1 MTNTMSTFQFT
12 VDEAFNRQHNE
23 FVRDSRRL
31 QVSAGVLGGILFV
44 AAVLIFIFAGHDG
57 AFVLFAIVLGLFG
70 LFSLV
75 MVQVIPRMVGSGQSL
90 YDRYELA
97 PAMVARVNP
106 HDVEIMALVNTSV
119 NADDEPRWALSARTV
134 ARVPGTVREVGERI
148 PSVAVTATR
157 SVQHKDRWD
166 EINPMPIGWA
176 TKNQNVVRDAEAA
189 IAPQQWKMLADNLDR
204 IDDVMGAKR
213 NLLPL

>member
-1 MTNTMSTFQFT
+1 MGTFHFT

-31 QVSAGVLGGILFV
+31 QFGAGVLGAFLVV
-44 AAVLIFIFAGHDG
+44 AAVLIFFFVGDDG
-57 AFVLFAIVLGLFG
+57 AWVLFAIVLGLFG

-75 MVQVIPRMVGSGQSL
+75 MVQVIPKKVGSGQSL
-90 YDRYELA
+90 YDRYELV

-106 HDVEIMALVNTSV
+106 HDVEIMALVNVSV
-119 NADDEPRWALSARTV
+119 SPDDEPRWALSARTV
-134 ARVPGTVREVGERI
+134 ARVPGSVREVGERI

-157 SVQHKDRWD
+157 SVQHKERWD
-166 EINPMPIGWA
+166 EVSPMPIGWA
-176 TKNQNVVRDAEAA
+176 TKDQNVVRDAEGTIEPA
-189 IAPQQWKMLADNLDR
+189 QWKTLAENLDR
-204 IDDVMGAKR
+204 IDSVMAAKR

>member
-31 QVSAGVLGGILFV
+31 QVSAGVLGGILVV

-75 MVQVIPRMVGSGQSL
+75 MVQVIPR
-90 YDRYELA
+90 
-97 PAMVARVNP
+97 
-106 HDVEIMALVNTSV
+106 MALVNTSV